1 MVNPIDVLILVV
13 VAISLGIA
21 LLRGLVQEALSLATW
36 FAAAAAGY
44 WGAAAVQ
51 PYLSGLIAQ
60 DGLRHVVAGVLVFA
74 VVLILGGLINRM
86 MGQTIRRLGLGG
98 VDRLLGM
105 VFGAARATAL
115 ITLAVMLAQLTPLP
129 RSDWWARS
137 ALVPYFLPLAARLQ
151 ARLPADVP
159 TSAPA
164 QGVRA

>member
-36 FAAAAAGY
+36 VAAAAAGY

-51 PYLSGLIAQ
+51 PYLAGLIAQ

-74 VVLILGGLINRM
+74 MVLILGGLINRL

-105 VFGAARATAL
+105 AFGAARAAAL

-129 RSDWWARS
+129 RSEWWVRS

-151 ARLPADVP
+151 ARLPADVQTP
-159 TSAPA
+159 APVE
-164 QGVRA
+164 GLGT

>member
-13 VAISLGIA
+13 LAISLGIA
-21 LLRGLVQEALSLATW
+21 LLRGLIQEALSLATW
-36 FAAAAAGY
+36 LAAAAAGY

-60 DGLRHVVAGVLVFA
+60 DGLRHAVAGVLLFV
-74 VVLILGGLINRM
+74 VVLILGGLLNRM

-98 VDRLLGM
+98 IDRLLGM
-105 VFGAARATAL
+105 VFGAARAAAL

-129 RSDWWARS
+129 RSEWWVRS
-137 ALVPYFLPLAARLQ
+137 ALVPYFVPLAARLQ

-159 TSAPA
+159 TPAPVE
-164 QGVRA
+164 GVRT